1 MNVNETS
8 RLCKTM
14 LVAAALLSAPLA
26 YAEPSSASPEMK
38 QAFAKVE
45 QGPDALRW
53 YVQRTRMIYALNYQ
67 DVLDQYAK
75 TRNAAAAEPTAV
87 AQAPSRQDL
96 RPGTAGS
103 RRANPAGRA

>member
-53 YVQRTRMIYALNYQ
+53 CVQRTRMIYALNYQ

-75 TRNAAAAEPTAV
+75 TRNAAAGESTPV
-87 AQAPSRQDL
+87 AQASPR
-96 RPGTAGS
+96 
-103 RRANPAGRA
+103 